1 MMLVELLTPEAILLD
16 LDCGSKS
23 EVFTR
28 LARALGL
35 APDEV
40 DLLVSALEEREQ
52 QGSTGIG
59 SGVAVPHCRLPL
71 AQTERMAYARL
82 APPLDWG
89 GPDGMPVAHVFLILA
104 PPVAVSNRH
113 LQILAAVARLVRTE
127 GILAQLAA
135 FTRGEEFL
143 AMLEREGF

>member
-1 MMLVELLTPEAILLD
+1 MLVELLTPEAILLD
-16 LDCGSKS
+16 LDCGSKP

-28 LARALGL
+28 LSRALGL
-35 APDEV
+35 APEDGA
-40 DLLVSALEEREQ
+40 LLVSALEEREQ

-71 AQTERMAYARL
+71 ADTERMAYARL

-89 GPDGMPVAHVFLILA
+89 APDGVPVAHVFLILA

-113 LQILAAVARLVRTE
+113 LQILAAVARLVRAD

-135 FTRGEEFL
+135 FTRGEDIMAL
-143 AMLEREGF
+143 LEREGF